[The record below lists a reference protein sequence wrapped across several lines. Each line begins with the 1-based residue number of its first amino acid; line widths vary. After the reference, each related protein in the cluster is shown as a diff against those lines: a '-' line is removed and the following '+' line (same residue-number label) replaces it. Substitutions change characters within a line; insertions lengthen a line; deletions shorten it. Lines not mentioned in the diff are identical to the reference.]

1 MLHREMAPLAA
12 MHKGVARMFSEVR
25 TIFQMPFPPPPN
37 APKGEVTV

>member
-25 TIFQMPFPPPPN
+25 TIFQMPSPPPN